1 MSIDRAW
8 HYWSILS
15 PEVFGWGDFFL
26 FTWKIYWCHV
36 FQYPPQW
43 PWNTRHDLT
52 NHLVLKVSC
61 SPVPRWPDFLN
72 LVPVEEV
79 AGGGIGPIVCTRPP
93 FLMIDTTER
102 GGDDHRQRAHTMCG
116 QPQVPQDT
124 GEAPAC
130 SHHLYPRFIQRL
142 TLSTIYLKILVDKKF
157 YMAVKF

>member
-1 MSIDRAW
+1 MSIDWAW
-8 HYWSILS
+8 HYWSQSCWHPKNLV
-15 PEVFGWGDFFL
+15 EDLFL

-43 PWNTRHDLT
+43 PWNTTHDST
-52 NHLVLKVSC
+52 NHQVLKVSC

-79 AGGGIGPIVCTRPP
+79 SRGGIGPIINTWAP

-102 GGDDHRQRAHTMCG
+102 GGDDHRQRAHTMCC

-124 GEAPAC
+124 GEAQPAL
-130 SHHLYPRFIQRL
+130 SIYTQDSFRDLHLVRYI
-142 TLSTIYLKILVDKKF
+142 
-157 YMAVKF
+157 